1 VEIFQNLKV
10 YIEFLSSYD
19 LHRLYLSAVREE
31 TKTKCCNVTIGF
43 VDFAIMS
50 VTNEIWC
57 ETRRC

>member
-50 VTNEIWC
+50 VTNEI
-57 ETRRC
+57 